1 VSLVGSFFSN
11 ICVGDSKMGWGEA
24 STAGAVLL
32 CALAARR
39 KDSVWAREGSGAW
52 LQCECRGGGGRWSML
67 MGTWGKQS
75 ASSAVCDDPMVDGLI
90 RNVVTSLS

>member
-1 VSLVGSFFSN
+1 MSLVGLVFSN

-32 CALAARR
+32 CALTACR
-39 KDSVWAREGSGAW
+39 KGSVWAREGSGSW
-52 LQCECRGGGGRWSML
+52 LQCECRGGGGRWSM
-67 MGTWGKQS
+67 MGTWGKQCV
-75 ASSAVCDDPMVDGLI
+75 SSAVCNDPMVDGLI